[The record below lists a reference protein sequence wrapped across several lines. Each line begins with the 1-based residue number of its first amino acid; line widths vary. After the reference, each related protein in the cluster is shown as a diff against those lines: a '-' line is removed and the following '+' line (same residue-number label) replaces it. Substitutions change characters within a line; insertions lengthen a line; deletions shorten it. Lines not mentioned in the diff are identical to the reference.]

1 MDITEGDL
9 RQLLV
14 GIKDQMTSTAMDA
27 VHDEFT
33 RMKAVPPDRSH
44 LPNFSPTPRIVGDS
58 SSTRPSDTLPSY
70 GEAARARP
78 GWEREYEHARRYQ
91 WTEEEKAVRTPEA
104 DWETCQFFQ
113 AVMDNDQAM
122 LREIEANQHRDGYE
136 RALTS
141 SSGGTGLITTALSNQ
156 ISILNDRVQK
166 MRNICNV
173 VLTSDNAIAVPKVA
187 TTPIPAVFAEGA
199 DMTSG
204 VTDPSVTKLTLTPVK
219 IGQVIKVSTEL
230 SMDSPLATSTLL
242 ARLVAEAIGFAEDS
256 NILDGAL
263 TDFTDNIFDDS
274 TLSTDTWVDAS
285 ETLATVAS
293 KIYELPLDAI
303 ANASIIINVVAA
315 EALAVLSGNERQIL
329 LPFEDP
335 PALLGAA
342 EGGFGRILGKRVLV
356 FPVALVPS
364 NVAFIG
370 DFTAYTIASRDEIR
384 VVVDPNAFFAND
396 QVGIHISR
404 RVDGGMSQA
413 TRIRKYPAS

>member
-14 GIKDQMTSTAMDA
+14 GIKDQMTNTAMDA
-27 VHDEFT
+27 VHTELART
-33 RMKAVPPDRSH
+33 KSVPPDRRN

-58 SSTRPSDTLPSY
+58 SSTRPSEPLASY
-70 GEAARARP
+70 GSAARARP

-113 AVMDNDQAM
+113 AVIANDQAM

-136 RALTS
+136 RAMTS
-141 SSGGTGLITTALSNQ
+141 ASGGAGLITTALSQ
-156 ISILNDRVQK
+156 QVSILNDRVQK

-187 TTPIPAVFAEGA
+187 TTPVPAVFAEGA
-199 DMTSG
+199 DMSG
-204 VTDPSVTKLTLTPVK
+204 GTDPSVTKLTLTPVK
-219 IGQVIKVSTEL
+219 IGQVIKMSTEL
-230 SMDSPLATSTLL
+230 SMDSPLATSSLL
-242 ARLVAEAIGFAEDS
+242 ARLVAEGIGFAEDS

-274 TLSTDTWVDAS
+274 TVSADTWVDAS

-303 ANASIIINVVAA
+303 ANASIVINVVAA
-315 EALAVLSGNERQIL
+315 EALAVVTGNERQVF
-329 LPFEDP
+329 LPFEQAP
-335 PALLGAA
+335 ELLGQA

-396 QVGIHISR
+396 QVGIHVSR

-413 TRIRKYPAS
+413 TRIRKHPAA